1 MWKRCFIAMPFDGSC
16 ETVYRQAI
24 RPACTQNRV
33 RCIRV
38 DVAFGAGKIMDDVVR
53 GIFDADLLIA
63 NLTGLNANVFY
74 ELGVRQALSYPDRTI
89 CMARGDTRI
98 PFDINAY
105 RVVMYDEN
113 RLAVCRRQLVRR
125 VREALLPTA
134 MAANPVH
141 DAIPYYDSLVLPQSL
156 ARERH
161 GLSLEECILQ
171 SRTSLVLVG
180 TTLHSIRGQPI
191 VEMIKSKLR
200 CATFKRLIL
209 VGRHPSASDVSTVVA
224 THLREFANDPL
235 ISDLMALG
243 MKTRKLTIY
252 SCSDFVRYSASYIDH
267 ESYTGRIR
275 ITHPIY
281 GSRLEDS
288 PSYLITRK
296 HNPVLYKALVHSWND
311 LRRRSG
317 TRRVLLS
324 TR

>member
-1 MWKRCFIAMPFDGSC
+1 MPFDGSC
-16 ETVYRQAI
+16 ETAYRQAI

-38 DVAFGAGKIMDDVVR
+38 DEVSRSGKIMDDVVR

-74 ELGVRQALSYPDRTI
+74 ELGVRQALPYPDRTI
-89 CMARGDTRI
+89 CMARSDTRI

-113 RLAVCRRQLVRR
+113 RLAMCRRQLARR
-125 VREALLPTA
+125 VREALSPTA

-141 DAIPYYDSLVLPQSL
+141 DAVPYYDSLVLPQSL

-200 CATFKRLIL
+200 CATFKRLTL
-209 VGRHPSASDVSTVVA
+209 VGRHPSASDVSNVVA

-235 ISDLMALG
+235 ISDLITLG
-243 MKTRKLTIY
+243 KKTRKLKIY

-267 ESYTGRIR
+267 EAHNGRIR

-281 GSRLEDS
+281 GLRLEDS
-288 PSYLITRK
+288 PSYLVTRK
-296 HNPVLYKALVHSWND
+296 HNPDVYQALVDSWND
-311 LRRRSG
+311 LRRRRS
-317 TRRVLLS
+317 TMRLLPS
-324 TR
+324 VR